1 MRTHLTHHCDD
12 FSPGLSYSISIRTS
26 PQPTMA
32 AAPTPTKLPV
42 PPAKRLSSRTFN
54 VPGKLTQ
61 TELWFE
67 VPLDYANPAA
77 GTIKLFGRLATRRE
91 SPLAAPVAP
100 PAPKPYIVYLQG
112 GPGFGCSPPN
122 AAPMT
127 EYLLERGY
135 QVLYLDHRGV
145 GLSTPVSL
153 AVLQK
158 VAADA
163 EGQANYLRLMRQ
175 DNTVRDLEAVR
186 QCLHEGL
193 TGEKA
198 KWSIIGQSYGGF
210 VSLSYLSMHPEGLR
224 EAYLTGGLAPVGR
237 PIDEIYTTT
246 FARTAARNKAYYTKF
261 PEDVERVKKI
271 AAYIESKS
279 GVALPGGGT
288 LTVPRLMTIG
298 IAFGTHDGFDVVHNA
313 LLALDASLESFGFFT
328 RSSLATIEKW
338 SGFDDNIIYA
348 ILHEAIYCDGPG
360 SVSNWS
366 AQRVGESLE
375 SFFWLRPGAKA
386 AQSTAPLFFSGE
398 MIFRD
403 HFETYPELAGL
414 RETAEKLAT
423 AGDWPALYNQEQLR
437 NNEVPVYA
445 VSYVD
450 DMFVDFGY
458 ATATA
463 HLVKGT
469 KVFATSALYHNG
481 IRAGAE
487 EVFKQL
493 FQLRDDTLD

>member
-1 MRTHLTHHCDD
+1 
-12 FSPGLSYSISIRTS
+12 
-26 PQPTMA
+26 MA
-32 AAPTPTKLPV
+32 ITVPAKLPI
-42 PPAKRLSSRTFN
+42 PPATLVSSRTFH

-77 GTIKLFGRLATRRE
+77 GTIKLFARLASRRE
-91 SPLAAPVAP
+91 SPLIASDHP
-100 PAPKPYIVYLQG
+100 PAHKPYIAYLQG
-112 GPGFGCSPPN
+112 GPGFGCSSPN
-122 AAPMT
+122 ATPITA
-127 EYLLERGY
+127 YLLGKGY
-135 QVLYLDHRGV
+135 QVLYIDHRGV

-153 AVLQK
+153 AMLQK
-158 VAADA
+158 VSPDP

-186 QCLHEGL
+186 LCLHEGL
-193 TGEKA
+193 SGEMA

-224 EAYLTGGLAPVGR
+224 EAYLTGGLAPIGR
-237 PIDEIYTTT
+237 SIDEVYKTT
-246 FARTAARNKAYYTKF
+246 FARTASRNKAYYEKF

-271 AAYIESKS
+271 AAHIENKG

-298 IAFGTHDGFDVVHNA
+298 IAFGTHDGFESVHNA
-313 LLALDASLESFGFFT
+313 ILSLNASLESFGSFS
-328 RSSLATIEKW
+328 RSSLSVIENW
-338 SGFDDNIIYA
+338 SAFDNNIIYA

-366 AQRVGESLE
+366 AQRVGETFE
-375 SFFWLRPGAKA
+375 SFSWLRPGAKV
-386 AQSTAPLFFSGE
+386 AQSSEPLFFSGE

-403 HFETYPELAGL
+403 HFTTYPELAGL
-414 RETAEKLAT
+414 REAAEKLAT
-423 AGDWPALYNQEQLR
+423 AADWPALYNQEQLR
-437 NNEVPVYA
+437 NNEVPLYA
-445 VSYVD
+445 VSYID
-450 DMFVDFGY
+450 DMFVDFDY

-463 HLVKGT
+463 RLVKGA
-469 KVFATSALYHNG
+469 KVFATNALYHNA

-487 EVFKQL
+487 EVFKRL
-493 FQLRDDTLD
+493 FNLRDDTMD

>member
-1 MRTHLTHHCDD
+1 MRTHSAHRFDD
-12 FSPGLSYSISIRTS
+12 SSPRTSYSISIRTN
-26 PQPTMA
+26 PLPAMA
-32 AAPTPTKLPV
+32 AAVPAKLPI
-42 PPAKRLSSRTFN
+42 PPAKQLSSRTFH

-67 VPLDYANPAA
+67 VPLDYANPDA
-77 GTIKLFGRLATRRE
+77 GTIKLFARLATRRE
-91 SPLAAPVAP
+91 SPLVAPSEP

-112 GPGFGCSPPN
+112 GPGFGCSPPS

-127 EYLLERGY
+127 GYLLNRGY
-135 QVLYLDHRGV
+135 QVLCLDHRGV

-153 AVLQK
+153 AMLQK
-158 VAADA
+158 VSADA
-163 EGQANYLRLMRQ
+163 DGQADYLRLMRQ

-193 TGEKA
+193 SGEKA

-224 EAYLTGGLAPVGR
+224 EAYLTGGLAPIGR
-237 PIDEIYTTT
+237 SADDVYKTT
-246 FARTAARNKAYYTKF
+246 FTHAASRNKAYYKKF

-271 AAYIESKS
+271 AAYIESNG

-288 LTVPRLMTIG
+288 LTVSRLMTIG
-298 IAFGTHDGFDVVHNA
+298 ISFGTHDGFDTVHNA
-313 LLALDASLESFGFFT
+313 LLELDASLESFGFFS
-328 RSSLATIEKW
+328 RSSLTTIENW
-338 SGFDDNIIYA
+338 SAFDNNIIYA

-360 SVSNWS
+360 SASNWS
-366 AQRVGESLE
+366 AQRVGESFE
-375 SFFWLRPGAKA
+375 SFFWLRPGAKVS
-386 AQSTAPLFFSGE
+386 QRTEPLFFSGE

-403 HFETYPELAGL
+403 HFETYPELAAL

-423 AGDWPALYNQEQLR
+423 ASDWPALYDQEQLR
-437 NNEVPVYA
+437 KNEVPLYA

-450 DMFVDFGY
+450 DMFVDSGY

-463 HLVKGT
+463 HLVKGS
-469 KVFATSALYHNG
+469 KFFATNALYHNG

-493 FQLRDDTLD
+493 FNLRDDTID

>member
-1 MRTHLTHHCDD
+1 
-12 FSPGLSYSISIRTS
+12 
-26 PQPTMA
+26 MA
-32 AAPTPTKLPV
+32 AAVPAKLPILS
-42 PPAKRLSSRTFN
+42 AKLLSSRAFN
-54 VPGKLTQ
+54 VPGKLIQ

-67 VPLDYANPAA
+67 VPLDYAKPAN

-91 SPLAAPVAP
+91 SPLVAP
-100 PAPKPYIVYLQG
+100 DQPPTPKPYIVYLQG

-122 AAPMT
+122 SAPMT
-127 EYLLERGY
+127 EHLINRGY

-153 AVLQK
+153 DMLRK
-158 VAADA
+158 VAPDA
-163 EGQANYLRLMRQ
+163 EGQAGYLRLMRQ

-186 QCLHEGL
+186 LCLTAGL
-193 TGEKA
+193 EGEKA

-237 PIDEIYTTT
+237 SIDEIYKTT
-246 FARTAARNKAYYTKF
+246 FAHTAARNKAYYEKF

-271 AAYIESKS
+271 AAHIESKG

-288 LTVPRLMTIG
+288 LTVARLMTIG
-298 IAFGTHDGFDVVHNA
+298 ISFGVHDGFDSVHNA
-313 LLALDASLESFGFFT
+313 ILALDASLESFGFFS
-328 RSSLATIEKW
+328 RSSLTTIENW
-338 SGFDDNIIYA
+338 SGFDNNIIYA

-360 SVSNWS
+360 SASNWS
-366 AQRVGESLE
+366 AQRVGESAE
-375 SFFWLRPGAKA
+375 SFSWLRPGAKVA
-386 AQSTAPLFFSGE
+386 HSAEPLFFSGE

-403 HFETYPELAGL
+403 HFETYSELAPL
-414 RETAEKLAT
+414 REAAEKLAS
-423 AGDWPALYNQEQLR
+423 ADDWPALYDQDQLR
-437 NNEVPVYA
+437 KNEVPLYA

-450 DMFVDFGY
+450 DMFVDYGY

-463 HLVKGT
+463 HLVKGA
-469 KVFATSALYHNG
+469 KFFATNALYHNG

-493 FQLRDDTLD
+493 FSLRDDTID